1 MSVTVKTGPA
11 PPERDSNLGRRGTG
25 PAKARQRGQ
34 RGIDQGADQFV
45 GRRLGQPLRRRGDL
59 LPGARGMMS
68 VPLPPLTDE
77 FAVEP
82 LFAALLVAAVGA
94 AVVREMDPGKV
105 NGPPPGERSRLGAT
119 GPEGHWTVLPPGT
132 RRVTA
137 VVRAKWLTMGQPNP
151 PVPSFRS
158 GVRMRG
164 ARGLRSC
171 TAMPMPSGPS
181 VSRPAVSK
189 PLDSPFSAPQR
200 SRSITSSPQA

>member
-1 MSVTVKTGPA
+1 MSVTVKTGLA

-105 NGPPPGERSRLGAT
+105 NGPPQGSAAALALPGQKGT
-119 GPEGHWTVLPPGT
+119 G
-132 RRVTA
+132 
-137 VVRAKWLTMGQPNP
+137 
-151 PVPSFRS
+151 
-158 GVRMRG
+158 
-164 ARGLRSC
+164 RSC
-171 TAMPMPSGPS
+171 RRALGG
-181 VSRPAVSK
+181 
-189 PLDSPFSAPQR
+189 
-200 SRSITSSPQA
+200 